1 MPEMITIVDLAQCD
15 EQTVEV
21 LATITYEAFQ
31 ENAPAW
37 LPTIESAR
45 EEVLEALTPGR
56 HARVI
61 LEGSRPVGWIG
72 VITGEHVWEIHP
84 IAVAV
89 ASQYKGYGQQL
100 VAHIEEMARSSG
112 ALTLFAGTG
121 DEVGT
126 TNLFGHDIYRD
137 PVAAIADIE
146 ATGRNP
152 FEFWLRAGFKIVGL
166 MPDAEGPGKPGIHLA
181 KRIDRD

>member
-1 MPEMITIVDLAQCD
+1 MTTIIELSSGDAPKIEALAK
-15 EQTVEV
+15 
-21 LATITYEAFQ
+21 ITYEAFQ
-31 ENAPAW
+31 ENSPDW
-37 LPTIESAR
+37 VPTLEAAR
-45 EEVLEALTPGR
+45 EKVVEALARGS
-56 HARVI
+56 HVRVI
-61 LEGSRPVGWIG
+61 LEGSEPVGWIG
-72 VITGEHVWEIHP
+72 AIPGRHVWEIHP

-89 ASQYKGYGQQL
+89 GAQYRGYGRRL
-100 VAHIEEMARSSG
+100 VAEVERLARSEG

-126 TNLFGHDIYRD
+126 TNLFGQDLYRD
-137 PVAAIADIE
+137 PVGAIGNIE

-181 KRIDRD
+181 KRVA